1 MIEGLGSVV
10 FAYYV
15 RKKKRRRSINLEGEN
30 YREVGKWKM
39 ENGKCLE
46 MRLRASGSAGN
57 PCSGKLARVR
67 RRTDEQPA
75 FQENLIGRSKWYV
88 RVSTRTSKGSLDGEI
103 TLRVR
108 RRRGA
113 VN

>member
-39 ENGKCLE
+39 ENGEWKMSEDAVAGKRKCRE
-46 MRLRASGSAGN
+46 SMFREVGA
-57 PCSGKLARVR
+57 CSSTD
-67 RRTDEQPA
+67 RRTACFPGKSNWPKQVVRA
-75 FQENLIGRSKWYV
+75 CKYENV
-88 RVSTRTSKGSLDGEI
+88 
-103 TLRVR
+103 
-108 RRRGA
+108 
-113 VN
+113 